1 MSSALDALYKREVVA
16 LDLSRLDLALK
27 LGKVDSE
34 LRLDVPLVQI
44 LRARPCGWWQWP
56 HGVRHRAS
64 PPDAPIV
71 CGLCFHQARVIRR
84 GGEPTMD
91 FCSKGGSTLLQG
103 KRYVNPRLFARD
115 EQIEGN
121 RFWVLFHV
129 NFYNLVIM
137 SRKHQPIILQ
147 RPINWEKCEN
157 MGDPD
162 LIRAL

>member
-1 MSSALDALYKREVVA
+1 
-16 LDLSRLDLALK
+16 
-27 LGKVDSE
+27 
-34 LRLDVPLVQI
+34 
-44 LRARPCGWWQWP
+44 
-56 HGVRHRAS
+56 
-64 PPDAPIV
+64 
-71 CGLCFHQARVIRR
+71 
-84 GGEPTMD
+84 MD

-147 RPINWEKCEN
+147 RPINWEECEN

-162 LIRAL
+162 LIRALQACENKGMRDIITFTYDWNNEAIAQLYSTLCNGSLCNGHVFDFML